1 MKHLPLPHPHLLLAA
16 ARAALSPLA
25 AQQPGDAKPEPVKL
39 SLVGGDSITGTV
51 SGVKDGEL
59 SLITDYGV
67 IRVPVAKLTDDSRKK
82 LGISADANVAQ
93 LEKRVAELEALV
105 ERLRAENAQLRR
117 QPLPTPTPTQAQ
129 PLTGGGGTNKV
140 TPSQPAKAGG
150 YWISSTGKR
159 HNTRCRFYGSG
170 KGHSGSASEG
180 TACKV
185 CGG

>member
-1 MKHLPLPHPHLLLAA
+1 MKHLPLLLAA
-16 ARAALSPLA
+16 ALAALYPLV
-25 AQQPGDAKPEPVKL
+25 AQQPADAKLEPVKL

-51 SGVKDGEL
+51 SGVKDGNV
-59 SLITDYGV
+59 SVITDYGV
-67 IRVPVAKLTDDSRKK
+67 IRVPVAKLTDESRKR

-93 LEKRVAELEALV
+93 LEKRIAELEALV

-117 QPLPTPTPTQAQ
+117 QPAPTPAQIQ

-140 TPSQPAKAGG
+140 TPNQPAQAGG

-159 HNTRCRFYGSG
+159 HNARCRFYGTS
-170 KGHSGSASEG
+170 KGRSGSATDG
-180 TACKV
+180 VACKV

>member
-1 MKHLPLPHPHLLLAA
+1 VKHLPVLLAA
-16 ARAALSPLA
+16 ALAALCPLS
-25 AQQPGDAKPEPVKL
+25 AQQPAEAKREPVKL

-51 SGVKDGEL
+51 SGVKDGHV
-59 SLITDYGV
+59 SVITDYGV

-93 LEKRVAELEALV
+93 LEKRIAELEALV

-117 QPLPTPTPTQAQ
+117 QPLPTPTPTQVQ

-140 TPSQPAKAGG
+140 TPSQPAQAGG

-159 HNTRCRFYGSG
+159 HNARCRFYATS
-170 KGHSGSASEG
+170 KGRSGSATEG
-180 TACKV
+180 VACKV

>member
-1 MKHLPLPHPHLLLAA
+1 VKHLPLLLAA
-16 ARAALSPLA
+16 FLAVLAPLV
-25 AQQPGDAKPEPVKL
+25 AQQPLDSKREPVKL

-67 IRVPVAKLTDDSRKK
+67 IRVPVTKLTDDSRKK

-93 LEKRVAELEALV
+93 LEKRIVELEALV

-117 QPLPTPTPTQAQ
+117 QPAPVPSTIQ
-129 PLTGGGGTNKV
+129 PLTGGGGTSKV
-140 TPSQPAKAGG
+140 TPNQPAQAGG

-159 HNTRCRFYGSG
+159 HNARCRFFGTS
-170 KGHSGSASEG
+170 KGRSGSATDG
-180 TACKV
+180 VACKV

>member
-1 MKHLPLPHPHLLLAA
+1 MKHLSLLLV
-16 ARAALSPLA
+16 AALAAHCPLA
-25 AQQPGDAKPEPVKL
+25 AQQPTEAKREPVKL

-67 IRVPVAKLTDDSRKK
+67 IRVPVYRLTDDSRKK
-82 LGISADANVAQ
+82 LGVAADANVAQ
-93 LEKRVAELEALV
+93 LEKRIAELEALV

-117 QPLPTPTPTQAQ
+117 QAPPSPTPTQVQ
-129 PLTGGGGTNKV
+129 PLTGGGGGTNKV
-140 TPSQPAKAGG
+140 TPSQPAQAGG

-159 HNTRCRFYGSG
+159 HNSRCRFYGTG
-170 KGHSGSASEG
+170 NGHSGSASEG

>member
-1 MKHLPLPHPHLLLAA
+1 MKLLPLILAIA
-16 ARAALSPLA
+16 MSALCPLV
-25 AQQPGDAKPEPVKL
+25 AQQPAEAKHEPVKL

-51 SGVKDGEL
+51 SGVKNGEV

-67 IRVPVAKLTDDSRKK
+67 IRVPVAKLTEDSRKK

-93 LEKRVAELEALV
+93 LEKRIAELEALV

-117 QPLPTPTPTQAQ
+117 QPLPPSTPTPVQ
-129 PLTGGGGTNKV
+129 PLTGGGTNKV
-140 TPSQPAKAGG
+140 TPGQPAKAGG

-159 HNTRCRFYGSG
+159 HNARCRYYATS
-170 KGHSGSASEG
+170 KGRSGSATEG
-180 TACKV
+180 VACKV